1 MCHDERREGKAQSKE
16 KNGDG
21 GGSPNLE
28 PYGFFIEDMFC
39 HSSAK
44 LVKGKWV
51 WVPKGQTMFP
61 HLGFPTTK
69 QEIVMY
75 GGAAVKI

>member
-1 MCHDERREGKAQSKE
+1 MCHDERREGKAQIKE
-16 KNGDG
+16 KKGDG

-44 LVKGKWV
+44 LVKGK
-51 WVPKGQTMFP
+51 
-61 HLGFPTTK
+61 
-69 QEIVMY
+69 
-75 GGAAVKI
+75 